1 MVSYSILEIFG
12 YNASHG
18 SLVHPPLLDDK
29 MPLESEGIGKSRE
42 RWGNG
47 KVEGH
52 DLFLSYFFF
61 PKKNSVNFIS
71 CRKKIF
77 LLNNTCPYVFN
88 MLSFFKMIYLK
99 YKTKNPSLFFPSES
113 PKIIYLPKHSV
124 GTK

>member
-29 MPLESEGIGKSRE
+29 RPLESEGIGKSRE

-52 DLFLSYFFF
+52 DLSFPIPHHFLSYFFF
-61 PKKNSVNFIS
+61 
-71 CRKKIF
+71 
-77 LLNNTCPYVFN
+77 
-88 MLSFFKMIYLK
+88 
-99 YKTKNPSLFFPSES
+99 
-113 PKIIYLPKHSV
+113 
-124 GTK
+124 